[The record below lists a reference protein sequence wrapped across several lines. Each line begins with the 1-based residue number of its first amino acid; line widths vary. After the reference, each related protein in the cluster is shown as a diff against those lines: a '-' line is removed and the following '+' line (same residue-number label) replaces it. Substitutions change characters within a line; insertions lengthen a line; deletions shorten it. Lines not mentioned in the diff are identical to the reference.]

1 MIGFVMIFA
10 AEEAGAVLI
19 LAVKLLSIKK
29 KKKKQNKT
37 KTVWKMELLPRDV
50 LCQLRKGCLKSLR
63 SSVEAWLVLRL
74 PYVEG

>member
-10 AEEAGAVLI
+10 PEEAGAVLI

-29 KKKKQNKT
+29 KKKKNKT

>member
-29 KKKKQNKT
+29 KKKKTKQNQNC
-37 KTVWKMELLPRDV
+37 MEDGVVTTR
-50 LCQLRKGCLKSLR
+50 CSM
-63 SSVEAWLVLRL
+63 STE
-74 PYVEG
+74 EGMS